1 MGIWEGKIMELAK
14 NGWNQK
20 KKIRIRK
27 KKEFV
32 KKIVELAK
40 KWRNLVEF
48 WD

>member
-1 MGIWEGKIMELAK
+1 MGGIR
-14 NGWNQK
+14 K
-20 KKIRIRK
+20 KKLEFEK